1 MAYMG
6 KYYAH
11 KIAGAT
17 YLELYRQTKD
27 ESQQAKAVSELKEAL
42 NFWKQYTTTAME
54 QNINPIWTNRVGRV
68 DWLKTTEWVEGDIEI
83 AKEQLR

>member
-1 MAYMG
+1 MG

-17 YLELYRQTKD
+17 YLALYRQSK
-27 ESQQAKAVSELKEAL
+27 EKGQQAKAISELESAL

-54 QNINPIWTNRVGRV
+54 QNINPIWTNRVGHV
-68 DWLKTTEWVEGDIEI
+68 DWIKTTRLVAEDIEI
-83 AKEQLR
+83 AKEQFR